1 MTVKV
6 TEAILERHMSKVDF
20 LQGQEISSLD
30 PEKLMELS
38 VEAKKSRIDMIQT
51 VFDADPVYADFAK
64 NISSAASESI
74 KIVLITS
81 LAKGGG
87 LTEVENLIRFI
98 MIDSLIFSYNILQ
111 DCISES
117 WWERQMMSGKTEE
130 K

>member
-117 WWERQMMSGKTEE
+117 WWERQVNMDDKT
-130 K
+130 KK

>member
-1 MTVKV
+1 
-6 TEAILERHMSKVDF
+6 
-20 LQGQEISSLD
+20 
-30 PEKLMELS
+30 
-38 VEAKKSRIDMIQT
+38 MIQI

-74 KIVLITS
+74 KIALITS

-117 WWERQMMSGKTEE
+117 WWERQVNMDDKT
-130 K
+130 KK

>member
-6 TEAILERHMSKVDF
+6 TKAILDRHTSKIDF

-30 PEKLMELS
+30 SEKLMELS
-38 VEAKKSRIDMIQT
+38 KKAKESRMEAIKS
-51 VFDADPVYADFAK
+51 VFDSDPIYAEFAL

-74 KIVLITS
+74 KIALITS

-87 LTEVENLIRFI
+87 FREIEEMINFI
-98 MIDSLIFSYNILQ
+98 MVDSLIFSYNILQ

-117 WWERQMMSGKTEE
+117 WWERQMNIKTEE